1 MFYPGDALFISSTDN
16 FTSATLSTQTLA
28 VFEHGQWP
36 GYPLTSTARQ
46 LPNSPKMQG
55 FNMGRYVP
63 PDQEGLTTANK
74 LAGKHP
80 LGARARHLHT
90 TGALIVR
97 FEMPF
102 AVWCIN
108 CKPHPVIIGQGVRF
122 NAEKKKV
129 GNYYSTPIYSFRMKH
144 TVCGGTIEIKTD
156 PQNTA
161 YVVTD
166 GGRKRDTGED
176 KELQPGEIAIKP
188 HAREMDPAEKDPF
201 SKIEGKIE
209 DKLRAKT
216 EATRILELQERQKRD
231 WEDPYEKSK
240 RLRRTFRQERKGL
253 EKAESKREAL
263 KDKMSLGIELLD
275 ETEGDRQR
283 ASMVE
288 FGEDLTGVGS
298 HAARVTR
305 LRPMFEQRA
314 ENPARKTRSE
324 EKKSHS
330 KRLRKDDL
338 VATRKASLRRELVGN
353 TRAVID
359 PFLVDAGNQNA
370 WKPSIKKRK
379 TVSSSTLSLHED
391 SSAST
396 EVDSSAVTPKPALV
410 SYPSDSE

>member
-1 MFYPGDALFISSTDN
+1 
-16 FTSATLSTQTLA
+16 
-28 VFEHGQWP
+28 
-36 GYPLTSTARQ
+36 
-46 LPNSPKMQG
+46 MQG
-55 FNMGRYVP
+55 FSKSRSHSREHAKQPTNMPLNRHGTVSKISKFSHNPVTNVCNRYVP
-63 PDQEGLTTANK
+63 PDQEGLTTGNK
-74 LAGKHP
+74 LAGKHA

-102 AVWCIN
+102 AVWCTT
-108 CKPHPVIIGQGVRF
+108 CKPHPIIIGQGVRF

-161 YVVTD
+161 YVVTE

-188 HAREMDPAEKDPF
+188 YAREMDPAEKDPF

-216 EATRILELQERQKRD
+216 EATRILELQERQNRD
-231 WEDPYEKSK
+231 WEDPYEKSM

-253 EKAESKREAL
+253 EKAAAKSEAL

-288 FGEDLTGVGS
+288 FGENTADIGS

-314 ENPARKTRSE
+314 EKPTGKTGSG
-324 EKKSHS
+324 EKTSRFS
-330 KRLRKDDL
+330 KRPRKDDL
-338 VATRKASLRRELVGN
+338 VATRKASLRRELAGN
-353 TRAVID
+353 TRAIID
-359 PFLVDAGNQNA
+359 PFLVDDALNQNA
-370 WKPSIKKRK
+370 WKPSTKKRK
-379 TVSSSTLSLHED
+379 TVASTTPSLHESPSGTEPD
-391 SSAST
+391 SSAM
-396 EVDSSAVTPKPALV
+396 TPTPALV
-410 SYPSDSE
+410 SYTSDSE

>member
-1 MFYPGDALFISSTDN
+1 
-16 FTSATLSTQTLA
+16 
-28 VFEHGQWP
+28 
-36 GYPLTSTARQ
+36 
-46 LPNSPKMQG
+46 MQG

-63 PDQEGLTTANK
+63 PDQEGLTTGNK
-74 LAGKHP
+74 LAGKHA
-80 LGARARHLHT
+80 LGARARHLHA

-102 AVWCIN
+102 AVWCTT

-161 YVVTD
+161 YVVTE

-188 HAREMDPAEKDPF
+188 YAREMDPSEKDPF
-201 SKIEGKIE
+201 SKIEGKVE
-209 DKLRAKT
+209 DKIRART
-216 EATRILELQERQKRD
+216 EATRILELQERQNRD
-231 WEDPYEKSK
+231 WEDPYEKSM
-240 RLRRTFRQERKGL
+240 RLRRTFRQQRKGL
-253 EKAESKREAL
+253 EKTKAKTEAL

-288 FGEDLTGVGS
+288 FGEDPAVR
-298 HAARVTR
+298 AARMTR
-305 LRPMFEQRA
+305 LQPMFEQRA
-314 ENPARKTRSE
+314 EKPAPKTRPE
-324 EKKSHS
+324 EKKSRSS
-330 KRLRKDDL
+330 KRLKKDDL
-338 VATRKASLRRELVGN
+338 VATRKASLHRELVGN
-353 TRAVID
+353 TRAMID
-359 PFLVDAGNQNA
+359 PFLVNDADNQNA
-370 WKPSIKKRK
+370 WQPSIKKRK
-379 TVSSSTLSLHED
+379 VATSSTPSLRED
-391 SSAST
+391 HSGT
-396 EVDSSAVTPKPALV
+396 EVNSSAVAPTSALV

>member
-1 MFYPGDALFISSTDN
+1 
-16 FTSATLSTQTLA
+16 
-28 VFEHGQWP
+28 
-36 GYPLTSTARQ
+36 
-46 LPNSPKMQG
+46 MQG

-63 PDQEGLTTANK
+63 PDQEGVTTGNK
-74 LAGKHP
+74 LAGKHA

-102 AVWCIN
+102 AVWCTT
-108 CKPHPVIIGQGVRF
+108 CKPHPIIIGQGVRF

-156 PQNTA
+156 PRNTA
-161 YVVTD
+161 YVVTE

-188 HAREMDPAEKDPF
+188 YARETDPAEKDPF

-231 WEDPYEKSK
+231 WEDPYERSM

-253 EKAESKREAL
+253 EKAEAKREAL

-288 FGEDLTGVGS
+288 FGEDPTDVGL

-305 LRPMFEQRA
+305 VRPMFEQQA
-314 ENPARKTRSE
+314 EKPARKTGPE
-324 EKKSHS
+324 EKKSRS
-330 KRLRKDDL
+330 SRRPRKDDL
-338 VATRKASLRRELVGN
+338 VATRKASLRRELAGN

-359 PFLVDAGNQNA
+359 PFLVDDADNQNA
-370 WKPSIKKRK
+370 WRQPSIKKRK
-379 TVSSSTLSLHED
+379 IVASSTPSLRED
-391 SSAST
+391 PSGT
-396 EVDSSAVTPKPALV
+396 ELDSSAVAPTPALV